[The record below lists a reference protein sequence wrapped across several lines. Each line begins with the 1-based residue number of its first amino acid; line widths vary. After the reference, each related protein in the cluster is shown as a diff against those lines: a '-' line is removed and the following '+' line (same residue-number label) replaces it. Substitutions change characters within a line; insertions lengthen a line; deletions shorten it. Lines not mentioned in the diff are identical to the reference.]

1 MFLPRKTN
9 TTLDKILDL
18 SWRRIP
24 IARPIRRGALSFR
37 VKPFFF
43 FFISIRMSWFQNH
56 TAWPKLKQWLSQ
68 MKLIW
73 PPVAATLL
81 IFHNRYNGKF
91 EGRLAQKSLR
101 HKEECTKT
109 GRLSFVKTRLG
120 KISAQPTQIC
130 FPNGNVLFLS
140 LFFLSKNWM
149 QNVE

>member
-24 IARPIRRGALSFR
+24 ISRSIRRGALSFR
-37 VKPFFF
+37 VKPIFFLYG
-43 FFISIRMSWFQNH
+43 IRMSWFQNH

-73 PPVAATLL
+73 PHVAATLL

-91 EGRLAQKSLR
+91 EGRLAQRASDIKKNAPKLADWASWKLALVKFPHSQHKSVFPMAMSCFCHYFFYPR
-101 HKEECTKT
+101 TECK
-109 GRLSFVKTRLG
+109 
-120 KISAQPTQIC
+120 
-130 FPNGNVLFLS
+130 
-140 LFFLSKNWM
+140 M
-149 QNVE
+149 